1 MKAFLEYIPLLFF
14 LAFYK
19 MEERVVTLF
28 GMDLTVGGIYTA
40 TAVLMAG
47 TVLIYGALW
56 LKDGSLTRMQ
66 WIVVFAVLIF
76 GSSTLL
82 LRSEDILKWKA
93 PVVNWILAGIFF
105 GSQFVGQSN
114 MAKNMFGHIV
124 QMPDARWLR
133 LNLAWALVFLLVGTS
148 NLFVAFT
155 FHDYWVDFKVFGS
168 MGILLLASIAQIF
181 YIYPYL
187 EPEETTE
194 AAEIAKPEKSSQDR
208 NP

>member
-1 MKAFLEYIPLLFF
+1 MKAFLEYIPLIFF
-14 LAFYK
+14 LVFYK

-28 GMDLTVGGIYTA
+28 GNELTLGGIYSA
-40 TAVLMAG
+40 TAILIIG
-47 TVLIYGALW
+47 TIIIYGALW

-66 WIVVFAVLIF
+66 WIVVGAVIIF

-93 PVVNWILAGIFF
+93 PAVNWILALVFL
-105 GSQFVGQSN
+105 GSQFVGESN
-114 MAKNMFGHIV
+114 MARNMFGHLV
-124 QMPDARWLR
+124 KMPEQRWTR
-133 LNLAWALVFLLVGTS
+133 LNLAWAFVFFAVGTS

-168 MGILLLASIAQIF
+168 MGILILASIAQIF

-187 EPEETTE
+187 ETEEAEQAPTDKE
-194 AAEIAKPEKSSQDR
+194 A
-208 NP
+208 